1 VNSSSS
7 PAVGTKVGDCQ
18 VRSGS
23 PQHRTGRDDK
33 SDTGQDRAGR
43 RRRTR
48 QTDRRAGNGAGT
60 ELKRGGCAMPSSS
73 APCQPASQQ
82 ANQPA
87 TVSERASARQSSP
100 SPRPAEDLRGRGG
113 TSTRHHTQGSLRG
126 RGGWSGETDFESWL
140 EARAEREGR
149 SGDRASLCAVC
160 NRDTYRQLSG
170 VLEIVLFHGFSHHRD
185 CPSFLFLCSYRCAS
199 SQQAR
204 LQYLWL
210 DRVWYTWPIRLIGL
224 IYKALDMLDHWVWCA
239 CSVSPQKDT
248 L

>member
-1 VNSSSS
+1 
-7 PAVGTKVGDCQ
+7 
-18 VRSGS
+18 
-23 PQHRTGRDDK
+23 
-33 SDTGQDRAGR
+33 
-43 RRRTR
+43 
-48 QTDRRAGNGAGT
+48 
-60 ELKRGGCAMPSSS
+60 MS
-73 APCQPASQQ
+73 ASQPAGK
-82 ANQPA
+82 PA
-87 TVSERASARQSSP
+87 GDSERASQCPPVKSKPPTCRRSAR
-100 SPRPAEDLRGRGG
+100 PRG

-126 RGGWSGETDFESWL
+126 RGGWSGERDFESWL

-185 CPSFLFLCSYRCAS
+185 CPSFLLLCSYRCAS